1 MLIVSPILI
10 STFVNSQSYVPNS
23 NSMESNE
30 SYSDFIQVD
39 GMSMEPSFH
48 NGSIVYYSENFSKED
63 IKKDSVII
71 FSNPKVAGALSIK
84 RIVATEGTISVKNN
98 VLYVDGLKTKYGSQL
113 DYTDYYI
120 HDAEWNVEEDSVFVV
135 GDNYNN
141 SVDSRSYGSIPIS
154 SIVGIVK
161 EWFIMF
167 TDKTPHKVVVY
178 YDIQSD
184 EFLVRLINENWEDI
198 VKYDTLP
205 VLCKISDLFVKV
217 IDVSEHQYLSVEED
231 TYGIIV
237 NDDYI
242 FRQTGYGKVLLYS
255 TKYNGN
261 PNLNTVKEEIKLMFE
276 IPFPAVSSN

>member
-1 MLIVSPILI
+1 MSISQKSKWALVIGMLIVSPILI

-161 EWFIMF
+161 E
-167 TDKTPHKVVVY
+167 
-178 YDIQSD
+178 
-184 EFLVRLINENWEDI
+184 
-198 VKYDTLP
+198 
-205 VLCKISDLFVKV
+205 
-217 IDVSEHQYLSVEED
+217 
-231 TYGIIV
+231 
-237 NDDYI
+237 
-242 FRQTGYGKVLLYS
+242 
-255 TKYNGN
+255 
-261 PNLNTVKEEIKLMFE
+261 
-276 IPFPAVSSN
+276 

>member
-1 MLIVSPILI
+1 
-10 STFVNSQSYVPNS
+10 
-23 NSMESNE
+23 
-30 SYSDFIQVD
+30 
-39 GMSMEPSFH
+39 
-48 NGSIVYYSENFSKED
+48 
-63 IKKDSVII
+63 
-71 FSNPKVAGALSIK
+71 
-84 RIVATEGTISVKNN
+84 
-98 VLYVDGLKTKYGSQL
+98 
-113 DYTDYYI
+113 
-120 HDAEWNVEEDSVFVV
+120 
-135 GDNYNN
+135 
-141 SVDSRSYGSIPIS
+141 
-154 SIVGIVK
+154 
-161 EWFIMF
+161 MF